1 MFDPHGY
8 YSNLSILQ
16 SAPSAVR
23 IMDSYK
29 CLAHKQL
36 NHGFSATSPLVK
48 AAYSSTKSF
57 HTRRIL
63 YQQQQQQ
70 PRQDCLEQQTGPAVV
85 LELNPEQKFKLM
97 DMARSIPDKGKD
109 LRQLGNNNRTDRARW
124 LQM

>member
-29 CLAHKQL
+29 RLAHKQL

-48 AAYSSTKSF
+48 AAYSSTKAF
-57 HTRRIL
+57 RTRRIL
-63 YQQQQQQ
+63 YRQQQQQ
-70 PRQDCLEQQTGPAVV
+70 PKQERPQHNP
-85 LELNPEQKFKLM
+85 ELDPEQKFKLM
-97 DMARSIPDKGKD
+97 DMARSIPQKGKD
-109 LRQLGNNNRTDRARW
+109 LRQLGNNNRTDRAKW
-124 LQM
+124 LQQ